1 MQNHIYQKL
10 HIVSNCCL
18 NELLLQLYEVSIA
31 ECFGA
36 GIEFKFEVLR
46 NLPSIS
52 NFIDLLRKRFRS
64 GRLMAI
70 PHRQDGA

>member
-31 ECFGA
+31 
-36 GIEFKFEVLR
+36 
-46 NLPSIS
+46 
-52 NFIDLLRKRFRS
+52 
-64 GRLMAI
+64 
-70 PHRQDGA
+70 